1 MHFDEDEF
9 RYDSLNMFTAMLDD
23 LEHLRMA
30 QANRL
35 RILTTSKD
43 VLTVPKKEG
52 KKGTR
57 YGFGMNWE
65 RNGNILGP
73 IDRVLTVV
81 TDLEKESIKSVE
93 HMMRS
98 KTSPWREFLADPM
111 TKGVGAKQLARLLG
125 ATGDPSWHVAQKRP
139 RIVSELWAYSGY
151 SVVEGAAQ
159 ARRKGQKSNWSPDAR
174 SRARMIAES
183 CLKTPG
189 GHYAGIY
196 YETKEHYKGA
206 VHDRECSQCGTRR
219 EADGTPGI
227 PALATTPLRDGHIH
241 ARALRAISKEL
252 LRDLWKEARRHRG
265 LSVELGAP
273 LTAVTAVA

>member
-1 MHFDEDEF
+1 MSRLFNKNEF

-23 LEHLRMA
+23 LEYVRMA
-30 QANRL
+30 QANRV
-35 RILTTSKD
+35 RILTTPKD
-43 VLTVPKKEG
+43 QVD
-52 KKGTR
+52 KKGNQ
-57 YGFGMNWE
+57 YGFGLTWE
-65 RNGNILGP
+65 NGSDILEPMTRIMTG
-73 IDRVLTVV
+73 V
-81 TDLEKESIKSVE
+81 TDLEKDAIKSVE
-93 HMMRS
+93 GMMRS
-98 KTSPWREFLADPM
+98 KTSPWREFLASPM

-125 ATGDPSWHVAQKRP
+125 ATGDPSWHVAQNRP
-139 RIVSELWAYSGY
+139 RTVSELWAYSGY

-189 GHYAGIY
+189 GHYAEIY
-196 YETKEHYKGA
+196 HATKAHYQGA

-219 EADGTPGI
+219 KADGTPGI
-227 PALATTPLRDGHIH
+227 PALASTPLRDGHVH